1 MLRRGVRTACT
12 IHPGTAVWAQEA
24 RILRSRDEFGVV
36 GATTEEVAELSEFD
50 GASESDGVHA
60 STVDL
65 ADLSR
70 TLIPA
75 SCVLTI
81 PPQKLHRTDLRCKIP
96 GQIPVHP
103 FTTVPV
109 TTIAVQPG
117 HSNGPSPYSARS
129 HRSSLSPTPAAIKEA
144 IAPQIRRAHV

>member
-50 GASESDGVHA
+50 GASDGVHV

-65 ADLSR
+65 ADLS
-70 TLIPA
+70 
-75 SCVLTI
+75 
-81 PPQKLHRTDLRCKIP
+81 HTDSRIVC
-96 GQIPVHP
+96 
-103 FTTVPV
+103 TY
-109 TTIAVQPG
+109 
-117 HSNGPSPYSARS
+117 HSTAETSPYR
-129 HRSSLSPTPAAIKEA
+129 LTL
-144 IAPQIRRAHV
+144 